1 MNMRRFFLLTIVCA
15 FSFNINAQ
23 RDVTKFLGIPVDG
36 PKNAMIQKLKAKGF
50 TYNQSED
57 FLSGQFNDHDVE
69 ISVVTNNNKVS
80 RIAIFDKYST
90 DEAGIKIRFNKLC
103 GQFEKNSKYIST
115 HDQTIPDDEDIS
127 YKMLVDNKR
136 YQALFYQKPVTY
148 DTLQIRQ
155 EVNKRIELK
164 YSKEY
169 IENNPE
175 EVEKESVNIAQDIVI
190 DLLEKTTVWFMI
202 KEIYGKYKIY
212 MFYDNEYNKSDGDD
226 L

>member
-1 MNMRRFFLLTIVCA
+1 MKQILFLGMALMLA
-15 FSFNINAQ
+15 FSAYAQ
-23 RDVTKFLGIPVDG
+23 NNVTQFMGIPIDG
-36 PKNAMIQKLKAKGF
+36 TKTAMIQKLKAKGF
-50 TYNQSED
+50 VYNQSED
-57 FLSGQFNDHDVE
+57 VLSGQFNDHDVE

-90 DEAGIKIRFNKLC
+90 DEAGIKIRFNRLC
-103 GQFEKNSKYIST
+103 GQFEKNAKYIST
-115 HDQTIPDDEDIS
+115 HDQTIPEEEDIS

-136 YQALFYQKPVTY
+136 YQALFYQKPITY

-175 EVEKESVNIAQDIVI
+175 EVEKESINIAQDIVI
-190 DLLEKTTVWFMI
+190 DLLEKTPVWFMI
-202 KEIYGKYKIY
+202 KDIYGKYKIY